1 MKAFS
6 FGRSTISDK
15 DPCYVVAEI
24 GNNHQG
30 NLDTALEM
38 IKVAATCGVQ
48 AVKFQKRSNKSL
60 YTKAYYNRI
69 YDNENSYGATYGE
82 HREFLEFGFDEYV
95 KLKKFAEANGVE
107 FITTPFD
114 FESVD
119 FLEKLGVTSYKIA
132 SGDLTNI
139 PLLEY
144 IAKLGKTMFVSTGAA
159 TMEEVQ
165 MAYKT
170 VLTYNEKLCLLHCT
184 SGYPTEY
191 QDLNLKVIETFK
203 KEFPK
208 AIIGYSGHDNGILA
222 SVVAY
227 MLGATVVEKHF
238 TLNHSWKGTDH
249 KFSLE
254 PAGLRKQVRDLR
266 RLDILIG
273 DGKKELQ
280 DFEKI
285 ARVKMGK
292 GAYTVRPLPAGSII
306 TKEDICFKSPGNDT
320 SPYLINRIVGRTLKK
335 DLEEESTILLEYLI

>member
-1 MKAFS
+1 
-6 FGRSTISDK
+6 
-15 DPCYVVAEI
+15 
-24 GNNHQG
+24 
-30 NLDTALEM
+30 
-38 IKVAATCGVQ
+38 
-48 AVKFQKRSNKSL
+48 
-60 YTKAYYNRI
+60 YNRV
-69 YDNENSYGATYGE
+69 YDNEDSYGATYGE

-95 KLKKFAEANGVE
+95 KLKKFAEANGIE
-107 FITTPFD
+107 FIVTAFD

-132 SGDLTNI
+132 SGDLTNT

-159 TMEEVQ
+159 TLEEVQ

-170 VLTYNEKLCLLHCT
+170 VLTYNKKLCLLHCT
-184 SGYPTEY
+184 AGYPTEY
-191 QDLNLKVIETFK
+191 KDLNLRIIETLK
-203 KEFPK
+203 REFPS

-222 SVVAY
+222 PVIAY

-254 PAGLRKQVRDLR
+254 PVGLRKQVRDLR
-266 RLDILIG
+266 RLDISLG

-280 DFEKI
+280 DFEKM

-292 GAYTVRPLPAGSII
+292 GIYTAKPLQAGNII
-306 TKEDICFKSPGNDT
+306 NKEDICFKSPGNDT
-320 SPYLINRIVGRTLKK
+320 PPYLINRIVGRTLKK
-335 DLEEESTILLEYLI
+335 DLEEEAAILLEYLI